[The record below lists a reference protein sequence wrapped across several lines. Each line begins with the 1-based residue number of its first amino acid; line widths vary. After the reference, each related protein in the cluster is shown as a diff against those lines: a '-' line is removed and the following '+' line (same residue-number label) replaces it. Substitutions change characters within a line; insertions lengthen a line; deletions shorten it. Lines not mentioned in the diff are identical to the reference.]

1 MEAMIL
7 IGGKGSR
14 MAKYTQN
21 NPKCLIDMHGKP
33 FFYWL
38 LKFLIK
44 NKVKKFILCSDINN
58 KSIKNLI
65 HIYNFNKDN
74 FIFSIE
80 KNQLG
85 TGGAILNALKLIKNN
100 NFYLING
107 DILFD
112 ISLSKLNK
120 IHIKNSNDLTYSLL
134 KLENRNTNYGGI
146 IINKYGVVKKH
157 KNLTHNSKF
166 SIIDSGFRIMNKN
179 AIIAYHQTNSKLVQ
193 SFEYDIAPWLIKNK
207 KVKGILF
214 NSNFFDIGNPKSYNV
229 SKSNFQ
235 QIKSKLE
242 I

>member
-14 MAKYTQN
+14 MGKYIKN

-38 LKFLIK
+38 LRFLIK
-44 NKVKKFILCSDINN
+44 NKVEKFILCSDINY
-58 KSIKNLI
+58 KSIENLI
-65 HIYNFNKDN
+65 HTYNFNKDN
-74 FIFSIE
+74 FSFSIE
-80 KNQLG
+80 KKQLG

-100 NFYLING
+100 DFYLING
-107 DILFD
+107 DIIFD
-112 ISLSKLNK
+112 ISLSKLKK
-120 IHIKNSNDLTYSLL
+120 IHIENSNDLTYSLL

-146 IINKYGVVKKH
+146 IINQGGVVKKH

-166 SIIDSGFRIMNKN
+166 AIIDSGFRVINKN
-179 AIIAYHQTNSKLVQ
+179 VIIDYHQTNTRLVQ
-193 SFEYDIAPWLIKNK
+193 SFEYDMAPWLIKNK

-214 NSNFFDIGNPKSYNV
+214 NSNFFDIGNPKSYNI

-235 QIKSKLE
+235 QVKSKL
-242 I
+242 

>member
-44 NKVKKFILCSDINN
+44 NKVKKFILCSDQNYKAIE
-58 KSIKNLI
+58 NLI
-65 HIYNFNKDN
+65 HIYNFNKDY
-74 FIFSIE
+74 FSFSIE

-85 TGGAILNALKLIKNN
+85 TGGAISNALKLIKNN

-107 DILFD
+107 DIIFD

-146 IINKYGVVKKH
+146 IINQCGVVKKH
-157 KNLTHNSKF
+157 RNLTSNSKF
-166 SIIDSGFRIMNKN
+166 AIIDSGFRVMNKN
-179 AIIAYHQTNSKLVQ
+179 AIIAYQQTNSSLVQ
-193 SFEYDIAPWLIKNK
+193 SFEYDISPWLIKNK

-214 NSNFFDIGNPKSYNV
+214 NSNFFDIGNPKSYNI

-235 QIKSKLE
+235 QIKSKL
-242 I
+242 